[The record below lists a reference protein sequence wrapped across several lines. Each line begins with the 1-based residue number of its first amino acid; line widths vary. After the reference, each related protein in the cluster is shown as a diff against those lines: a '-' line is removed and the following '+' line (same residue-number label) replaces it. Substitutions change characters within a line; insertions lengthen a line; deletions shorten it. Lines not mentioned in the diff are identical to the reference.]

1 MKHLP
6 TTVAGMALALLMV
19 AVVGT
24 SAEAQTVTVNRCAA
38 AKVRCVI
45 GYTHVCGVQG
55 VLGAFKCHQNATI
68 RGRFV
73 DQVCVNRTV
82 DKITE
87 CFRDAERRGLCLTT
101 DDVVAVQ
108 DKIEAFVLDLVT
120 DVTPGFPYPLVNNC
134 AAGKQKAIAEAA
146 ADKLECFE
154 NAFRRDP
161 GAVDAACFTRPE
173 AQYVYVWNR
182 LEGNGGCLTVDDEV
196 ATGAKIDA
204 FVADLIA
211 TLDPQ

>member
-1 MKHLP
+1 MKHLLLAGLMLV
-6 TTVAGMALALLMV
+6 TAVAA
-19 AVVGT
+19 
-24 SAEAQTVTVNRCAA
+24 AEAQTVTVNRCAA

-55 VLGAFKCHQNATI
+55 VLGGFKCHQTATL

-87 CFRDAERRGLCLTT
+87 CFRDAERKGLCLTT
-101 DDVVAVQ
+101 DDVVGVQ

-120 DVTPGFPYPLVNNC
+120 DVTPGFPYPLINNC
-134 AAGKQKAIAEAA
+134 TAGKQKAIAELTVE
-146 ADKLECFE
+146 KLECFE
-154 NAFRRDP
+154 SAFRRDP
-161 GAVDAACFTRPE
+161 GVVDAGCLGRPE
-173 AQYVYVWNR
+173 GQYAYIWDR
-182 LEGNGGCLTVDDEV
+182 LEGNGGCLTLDDD
-196 ATGAKIDA
+196 AALLPKIDA
-204 FVADLIA
+204 FVADVIA